1 LTIDWFSPPPGNFSV
16 MQLALESPVV
26 IVPLVAVLAT
36 GAVPLLVPAGGGLEE
51 ALLPEVPSDFAVAG
65 LPVFNGS
72 CTTAVELG
80 ICEIVV
86 ESSPELAELAARL
99 GISTVFAVTV
109 PVSGDAYSLLPVWVT
124 TTVSAAIANTAKMPT
139 KACHRLRPVL
149 SPCIINVERLFSP
162 CEGSAVVAAATR
174 TRVDHDVVTA

>member
-1 LTIDWFSPPPGNFSV
+1 M

-26 IVPLVAVLAT
+26 IVPLIAVLAT
-36 GAVPLLVPAGGGLEE
+36 GEVPLLVPAGGGLEE
-51 ALLPEVPSDFAVAG
+51 ALLPEPSDFPVAG
-65 LPVFNGS
+65 LLAFNGS

-86 ESSPELAELAARL
+86 ESSPELDELAARL

-124 TTVSAAIANTAKMPT
+124 TTVSVAIANTAKMPT
-139 KACHRLRPVL
+139 KACHRLRPV
-149 SPCIINVERLFSP
+149 
-162 CEGSAVVAAATR
+162 
-174 TRVDHDVVTA
+174 